1 MTIAAR
7 KLRQQE
13 ELKKSILEASWE
25 IVVSEGWAALS
36 IRRIAE
42 AIEYSVPVV
51 YKHFENKDAIVE
63 YFTLE
68 GFRLLAKDLTAAVDN
83 QICSKGKIQSIAQAY
98 WNFAVT
104 HQKHYE
110 IMFGLGIPKCEVVNS
125 AIEMKTTVHIMI
137 SVIEEA
143 IAKNNKKDVD
153 SLLKFKTFWSI
164 LHGIVAI
171 ELLSNTAINQEPS
184 PILKEAID
192 GYISSFIN

>member
-1 MTIAAR
+1 MSITER

-13 ELKKSILEASWE
+13 ELKNKIIQASWD
-25 IVVSEGWAALS
+25 IIQAEGWAALS
-36 IRRIAE
+36 IRRIAD

-63 YFTLE
+63 YFSLE
-68 GFRLLAKDLTAAVDN
+68 GFRLLAEDLTEAVSGKEC
-83 QICSKGKIQSIAQAY
+83 IKEKIQELALTY
-98 WNFAVT
+98 WKFAFS

-143 IAKNNKKDVD
+143 IAQGSHKDVD

-171 ELLSNTAINQEPS
+171 ELLSNTAVNPAPS